1 MASGD
6 GKLELKFTPV
16 NGEPMTM
23 EVYEFKDGGGVG
35 MAMYNTDQVK
45 LYEIFMEFLLLAFD
59 VFQLCLIFKFPSQSI
74 RDFAHSCMQVAL
86 QKKWPLYMSTKNT
99 IMKKYDGRFKDIFE
113 EIFQK

>member
-45 LYEIFMEFLLLAFD
+45 LYEIFMEFLLLAFGK
-59 VFQLCLIFKFPSQSI
+59 VPCELYGAKCAIHIAKSSNWSQN
-74 RDFAHSCMQVAL
+74 V
-86 QKKWPLYMSTKNT
+86 Y
-99 IMKKYDGRFKDIFE
+99 
-113 EIFQK
+113 